1 MNMKEWIIAKL
12 GILGQFLSVLFK
24 DALQKELKLVLP
36 IAAKIVA
43 QIAAD
48 TSILTSEQKRN
59 VAFENITTEL
69 LASQR
74 DISKSIISLA
84 IELAVQQLKNMK

>member
-1 MNMKEWIIAKL
+1 MNVKEWIIAKL

-36 IAAKIVA
+36 IAAKVVA

-48 TSILTSEQKRN
+48 ASILTSEQKRN
-59 VAFENITTEL
+59 VALENITAEL